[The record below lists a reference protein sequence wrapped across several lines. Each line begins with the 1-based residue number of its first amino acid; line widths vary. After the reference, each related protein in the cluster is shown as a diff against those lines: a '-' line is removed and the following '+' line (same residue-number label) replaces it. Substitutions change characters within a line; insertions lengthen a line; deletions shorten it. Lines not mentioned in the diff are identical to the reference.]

1 MLKLSGGPATL
12 SPRERGD
19 AAIAKSVEGRET
31 ELLFLFYST
40 FPETLTPYFS
50 SPLVSSPISITS

>member
-1 MLKLSGGPATL
+1 MLNFQGP
-12 SPRERGD
+12 PRLGD

-50 SPLVSSPISITS
+50 SPLVSSSISVMS

>member
-1 MLKLSGGPATL
+1 MLNFQGP
-12 SPRERGD
+12 PRLGD
-19 AAIAKSVEGRET
+19 AACTNGSKGGKSG
-31 ELLFLFYST
+31 LLFLFYST